1 MRSHPLRVLGSTPNK
16 RGFTL
21 IEALVASLIV
31 SVSLMALVTLWRFG
45 FDLTAKTDN
54 LGVAYNIA
62 RHEMERVKLQGFDNA
77 QDGATTTYYTAQ
89 GAAVMTAGAGTTYR
103 FQATTTVTT
112 YGAYSSYDA
121 TRSVTI
127 TVVSLLPT
135 PVTLYHTGTELTKSG
150 I

>member
-1 MRSHPLRVLGSTPNK
+1 MRVLRSTPNK
-16 RGFTL
+16 RAFTL
-21 IEALVASLIV
+21 IEALVATLIV

-45 FDLTAKTDN
+45 FDLTSKTDDV
-54 LGVAYNIA
+54 GVACNVA

-77 QDGATTTYYTAQ
+77 QDGTTTTYYTAQ
-89 GAAVMTAGAGTTYR
+89 GAAQTGPGASNR

-112 YGAYSSYDA
+112 YGAYPSYDA
-121 TRSVTI
+121 TRTVTI